1 MMRAAAAALAL
12 ALALAGCAGPGRAPH
27 PGPAA
32 VEAAIEA
39 GRLREAD
46 ALLARLRAVR
56 PDDPALPALERA
68 RSAAAARLRARAAA
82 AVRAAETRG
91 RWREALAALETAERE
106 LPGDPRLKALRARLE
121 RARRAALA
129 ALDCGL
135 RGQEAA
141 ALAARLPLLERR
153 AALLA
158 DELEAQAAPAEARRR
173 LGALRGPLLACARA
187 ALARGEDEAA
197 ARLLALARAAG
208 AAGPETEALAARLR
222 ARREAAARARAARRE
237 AERAARREA
246 AAARAVERARTALA
260 AGRLAEALEAAR
272 EARRLAPGR
281 DEVRALAG
289 EVEAAARRRATA
301 LKREGQRLYAAGRVE
316 AALARWREA
325 RRLAPDDTELARW
338 AERAERVLARL
349 RRLRPAPPAAP

>member
-1 MMRAAAAALAL
+1 MHAASAAALVL
-12 ALALAGCAGPGRAPH
+12 ALALAGCAGLGRAP
-27 PGPAA
+27 PPAPVA

-46 ALLARLRAVR
+46 ALLARLREAR
-56 PDDPALPALERA
+56 PEDPAIPALERV

-91 RWREALAALETAERE
+91 RWREALAALEAAERE
-106 LPGDPRLKALRARLE
+106 LPDDPRLKALRGRLE
-121 RARRAALA
+121 QARREALA
-129 ALDCGL
+129 ALDCRL
-135 RGQEAA
+135 RGQEAE

-173 LGALRGPLLACARA
+173 LEALRGPLLACVRM
-187 ALARGEDEAA
+187 ALAHGEDERA

-208 AAGPETEALAARLR
+208 AAGPEAEALAARLR
-222 ARREAAARARAARRE
+222 ARREAAARARAERRE
-237 AERAARREA
+237 AERAARLRA
-246 AAARAVERARTALA
+246 ALGRAMERARAALA

-272 EARRLAPGR
+272 EARRLAPDDR
-281 DEVRALAG
+281 EVRALAG
-289 EVEAAARRRATA
+289 EVEAAARRRADA

-325 RRLAPDDTELARW
+325 HRLAPDDTELARW
-338 AERAERVLARL
+338 VERAERVLARL
-349 RRLRPAPPAAP
+349 RRLRPAPQAAP